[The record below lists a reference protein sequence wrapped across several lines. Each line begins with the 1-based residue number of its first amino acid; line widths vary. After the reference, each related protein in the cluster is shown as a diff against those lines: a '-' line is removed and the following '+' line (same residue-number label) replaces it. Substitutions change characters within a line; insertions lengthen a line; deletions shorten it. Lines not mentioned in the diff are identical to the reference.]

1 LLKEKINDMKKIII
15 NLVVI
20 SFLILVPVFAA
31 TASAPP
37 PPPPGGPTPG
47 EDAPIGGTVP
57 IGSGIV
63 MLITMGA
70 AYGAKKVYDARKKLQ
85 E

>member
-1 LLKEKINDMKKIII
+1 MKKIIF
-15 NLVVI
+15 NLLVI

-37 PPPPGGPTPG
+37 PPPPGGGPG
-47 EDAPIGGTVP
+47 AGDAPIGGTAP
-57 IGSGIV
+57 LGSGIV
-63 MLITMGA
+63 MLLTMGA

-85 E
+85 EKE

>member
-1 LLKEKINDMKKIII
+1 MKKIIF
-15 NLVVI
+15 NLLVI

-37 PPPPGGPTPG
+37 PPPPGGPGTG
-47 EDAPIGGTVP
+47 DAPIGGTAP
-57 IGSGIV
+57 LGSGIV
-63 MLITMGA
+63 MLLTMGA

-85 E
+85 EKE